1 MKNSNQL
8 QLKQFFAFKMKET
21 HLSICL
27 LHIIIVIIIKIR
39 RRILIITYNL
49 IEIVERLAKIY

>member
-8 QLKQFFAFKMKET
+8 QLKQIFAFKMKET
-21 HLSICL
+21 HISIGL

-39 RRILIITYNL
+39 RRILIITYIS
-49 IEIVERLAKIY
+49 IEIIARLTKIY